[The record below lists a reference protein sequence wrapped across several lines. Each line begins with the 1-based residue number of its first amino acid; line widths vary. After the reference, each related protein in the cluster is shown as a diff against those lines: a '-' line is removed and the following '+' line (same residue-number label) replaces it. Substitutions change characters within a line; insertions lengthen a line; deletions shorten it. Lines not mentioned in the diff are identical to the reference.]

1 MTEARHGLRGGLV
14 RPSGPPQ
21 AVRLASRAAWRRDV
35 LLPLV
40 QHAGADHLLTAAET
54 AVDRRLQVLG

>member
-21 AVRLASRAAWRRDV
+21 AVRLASRAAWRRDATRYFHWYSM
-35 LLPLV
+35 P
-40 QHAGADHLLTAAET
+40 APITF
-54 AVDRRLQVLG
+54 